1 MNRAEQATAF
11 CSALLGGPDG
21 DERLEGLYVTLW
33 TSGDKRTRWRP
44 ADQPGA
50 VASLVAE
57 LDENDG
63 SQAVYISTTLSAE
76 IRDCAP
82 IHAAEG
88 RPARHGEGNCRYR
101 PSNKHSA
108 GLLGLWVEIDIAG
121 PGHESEHLPADREQA
136 QKIIDAMG
144 LPPTLVVSSGGGLH
158 CWWMLTEPWLVRDA
172 DEDDQDAERDRMA
185 DLERDWVFTAKHRA
199 EVLGRWQVDSVFDLA
214 RLLRPAGTTNRKI
227 PGQPR
232 KVEIVHHDPS
242 ATYNPDDF
250 VDVMPDRELLDAY
263 GGPLGVTGDVR
274 IKLDEEHK
282 RVLADVNLNAVWARV
297 NSPEYRAA
305 DYTPPWLA
313 DVLELMAEAA
323 EMGEEPSKLLA
334 TWAGKRPEFKGDQN
348 RFDAALV
355 RLLFDLGVTD
365 TEGVIEALMCRRLR
379 LTDSEKADKV
389 DPRKRIDY
397 IIRTVAR
404 FRVESEQAAKAK
416 DKEED
421 RITRAASAR
430 LDVEK
435 PQPEPA
441 EVATGDNGL
450 IEDPEQAAEVFAD
463 HVVDLINH
471 APANEEE
478 RREEADRQIR
488 EEHTGQPVPPRPAP
502 VHEGDGEKE
511 NWFPEDRS
519 ELEVELLDELTA
531 LLIHKSYRE
540 QGVRVWALEAR
551 DEGERQKARLMLRFP
566 LDFAWPTTLAR
577 PTRYRPGRPV
587 FTDWRRRA
595 MFKGPNGFKDAIE
608 EDLRIVAQDS
618 PPKEWTS
625 LLRQLVP
632 FWRRDSSG
640 SDIASYAHDWLYDYL
655 MLHHGTGEQNE
666 VGATGRPWVR
676 KTGGWQPS
684 TPPVIYIMRDEFLN
698 HCIRQPGA
706 VQGRDVRTVLEHL
719 KLTIRRPRAVIPG
732 MARRPSFLE
741 IEPDEFTIEEWMA
754 IIDVTRRSYE
764 VSQGKRG
771 LRVARAEAAE
781 DEGGM
786 EFGQQ
791 RGAR

>member
-1 MNRAEQATAF
+1 VSRAEQADQF
-11 CSALLGGPDG
+11 CSALLGGPEG
-21 DERLEGLYVTLW
+21 DDRLEGLFVTLW

-63 SQAVYISTTLSAE
+63 SQAVYMSTTLSAE

-88 RPARHGEGNCRYR
+88 KPLRHGEGNCRYR
-101 PSNKHSA
+101 PHSEHSA

-136 QKIIDAMG
+136 QKIIDAMV

-158 CWWMLTEPWLVRDA
+158 CWWMLTEPWLVRDV
-172 DEDDQDAERDRMA
+172 DEADQDAERQRMA
-185 DLERDWVFTAKHRA
+185 DLEKDWVYTAKHHA
-199 EVLGRWQVDSVFDLA
+199 EVLGRWKVDSVFDLA

-227 PGQPR
+227 TGEPR
-232 KVEIVHHDPS
+232 KVEIVRHSPD

-250 VDVMPDRELLDAY
+250 AGVMPDAELLRAY
-263 GGPLGVTGDVR
+263 GGPLGVTDAVR
-274 IKLDEEHK
+274 IALDDEHK

-297 NSPEYRAA
+297 NSPEYKEA

-313 DVLELMAEAA
+313 EVLELLAEAN
-323 EMGEEPSKLLA
+323 EMGDAPSKLLA
-334 TWAGKRPEFKGDQN
+334 TWQGNRPDLMNDEN
-348 RFDAALV
+348 RLDAALV

-389 DPRKRIDY
+389 NPRRRIDY

-416 DKEED
+416 QVADG
-421 RITRAASAR
+421 RIAQVANLR

-435 PQPEPA
+435 PEPEPA
-441 EVATGDNGL
+441 EVPTNADGL
-450 IEDPEQAAEVFAD
+450 ITDTEAADEAFTD
-463 HVVDLINH
+463 HVTDLINY
-471 APANEEE
+471 APATEEE
-478 RREEADRQIR
+478 REQEADRQIR
-488 EEHTGQPVPPRPAP
+488 EEHTGEQVPPRPEPAEE
-502 VHEGDGEKE
+502 EGGQVR
-511 NWFPEDRS
+511 WFPEDRP
-519 ELEVELLDELTA
+519 EMEELLMDELTT
-531 LLIHKSYRE
+531 LLIGKDYRDR
-540 QGVRVWALEAR
+540 GVRVWALEVR

-566 LDFAWPTTLAR
+566 VDFAWPTTLSR
-577 PTRYRPGRPV
+577 PTRYRPGRPA

-595 MFKGPNGFKDAIE
+595 VFKGPNGFKDAIE
-608 EDLRIVAQDS
+608 DDLRIVAQDS
-618 PPKEWTS
+618 PPKEWSS

-640 SDIASYAHDWLYDYL
+640 SDIATHAHEWLYDYL
-655 MLHHGTGEQNE
+655 MLHHGTGEQAE
-666 VGATGRPWVR
+666 VGATGRPWVA
-676 KTGGWQPS
+676 KTHGWRPS
-684 TPPVIYIMRDEFLN
+684 RPPVIYVDKKEFLV
-698 HCIRQPGA
+698 HCARQPGTLP
-706 VQGRDVRTVLEHL
+706 GRDAHNVLDHL
-719 KLTIRRPRAVIPG
+719 KWTQRRPRWEVPG
-732 MARRPSFLE
+732 MARRPTFME
-741 IEPDEFTIEEWMA
+741 IEPEEFDEYEWGM

-764 VSQGKRG
+764 ISQGKRG
-771 LRVARAEAAE
+771 LRIARAEV
-781 DEGGM
+781 EGGV
-786 EFGQQ
+786 EFGGDEQ
-791 RGAR
+791 REAR